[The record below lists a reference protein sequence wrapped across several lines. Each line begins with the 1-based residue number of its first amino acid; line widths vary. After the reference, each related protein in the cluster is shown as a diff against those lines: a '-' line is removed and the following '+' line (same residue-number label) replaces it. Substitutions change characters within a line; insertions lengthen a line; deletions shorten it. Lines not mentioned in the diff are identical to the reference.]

1 MVSSLDTSVIASH
14 RRQALIK
21 AWEGFSSTSC
31 PDQFNFHL
39 HSICSDGSLHPLEV
53 LDQARSLG
61 LQGFTLTD
69 HHTVEGYE
77 TILAH
82 LVAGDPHV
90 WVGMEITADLIG
102 TEVHILGFDFNP
114 AHSALEPYLQGM
126 AVPRATA
133 TDVIKA
139 IHQANG
145 LAVLAH
151 PFRYTRTGEE
161 LIKAAVQRGMDG
173 IEAYYA
179 YRNNP
184 SPWKPTLDR
193 TQIAEALAHQ
203 HRLYKTGGTDTH
215 GLDITRR
222 I

>member
-1 MVSSLDTSVIASH
+1 MVSSLDTPVVASH

-21 AWEGFSSTSC
+21 AWEGFSTTSC
-31 PDQFNFHL
+31 PDHYNFHL

-53 LDQARSLG
+53 LEQARSLG

-77 TILAH
+77 TIQAH
-82 LVAGDPHV
+82 LEAGDPQV
-90 WVGMEITADLIG
+90 WVGMEVTADLIG
-102 TEVHILGFDFNP
+102 TEVHILAFDFDP
-114 AHSALEPYLQGM
+114 AHSALEPYLQGTT
-126 AVPRATA
+126 VLRAIA

-139 IHQANG
+139 IHQADG

-151 PFRYTRTGEE
+151 PFRYSRAGEE
-161 LIKAAVQRGMDG
+161 LVKAAAQRGMDG
-173 IEAYYA
+173 IEAYYG
-179 YRNNP
+179 YRNS
-184 SPWKPTLDR
+184 SPWQPTPDR
-193 TQIAEALAHQ
+193 TQMAETLAQ
-203 HRLYKTGGTDTH
+203 QYQLYKTGGTDTH